1 MYKKDKMTAIYRLG
15 CLTEQRIMSPADSL
29 PREKGSIFMGLI
41 FDMDG
46 VLVNSNAAHLA
57 SWMKIAEEDGVVF
70 SEETFWRTFGM
81 TSEYIVEHYWKTP
94 ITPEELA
101 DVVERKETA
110 FRESIVEHVRPIDG
124 AVDFVRYLADNGVP
138 MAVGSSAPK
147 VHVEYVLDWMS
158 IRDFF
163 GDRVVAGNEVKQ
175 GKPAPDIFISCA
187 RKLGETPERCV
198 VIDDSRSGV
207 NAGKNANMTTIGFFS
222 DGHAETEYERADF
235 VARSFDEIRQVLK
248 IDSLGNLSLQSVR
261 N

>member
-1 MYKKDKMTAIYRLG
+1 
-15 CLTEQRIMSPADSL
+15 
-29 PREKGSIFMGLI
+29 MGLI

-57 SWMKIAEEDGVVF
+57 SWLKIAKEDGVAF
-70 SEETFWRTFGM
+70 SEDIFWRTFGM
-81 TSEYIVEHYWKTP
+81 TSEHIVEHYWKTP

-110 FRESIVEHVRPIDG
+110 FRESIMEHVKPIDG

-138 MAVGSSAPK
+138 MAVGSSAPR
-147 VHVEYVLDWMS
+147 VNVDYVLDWMK
-158 IRDFF
+158 IRVFF

-175 GKPAPDIFISCA
+175 GKPSPDIFLACS
-187 RKLGETPERCV
+187 RKLGEAPERCV

-222 DGHAETEYERADF
+222 YGHTEEEYERADR
-235 VARSFDEIRQVLK
+235 VVRSFDEVRQILK
-248 IDSLGNLSLQSVR
+248 IDSYGNLSI
-261 N
+261 